1 MKPTAPKSY
10 LSTVLVAVVLL
21 VLLAALILPTLSRVG
36 SGPRSPDS
44 SNMRQIGQA
53 SLIYAMSN
61 NDQFPDAK
69 HVWDFARQIA
79 ESGGLDVASI
89 WQSEEDP
96 AFNNSV
102 DGPRNVLVSGDA
114 QPRRLDPR
122 FRQLKLSIAV
132 PLGKLDTSVPATTPI
147 AWTRGLQPDGTWAKH
162 SPYGDEGGYVAF
174 VGGNVVSYNNLK
186 SNGGELLR
194 FDGTGKTS
202 NILDALP
209 PGCRIGEYVPTPA
222 EQLKWAKQSRTTSP
236 QGR

>member
-1 MKPTAPKSY
+1 MKQALPKTPLPY
-10 LSTVLVAVVLL
+10 VLVTVVLL
-21 VLLAALILPTLSRVG
+21 ILAAGIVIPMAGIVHNV
-36 SGPRSPDS
+36 PRGPDS
-44 SNMRQIGQA
+44 SNLRQIAQA
-53 SLIYAMSN
+53 SLIYTLDH
-61 NDQFPDAK
+61 NDRFPEATD
-69 HVWDFARQIA
+69 VWDFAGQLAESAGLDMAAMWQSKLDPSCDESFDNSNTVLVPGKTHPRQI
-79 ESGGLDVASI
+79 
-89 WQSEEDP
+89 
-96 AFNNSV
+96 
-102 DGPRNVLVSGDA
+102 
-114 QPRRLDPR
+114 DPR